1 MKIVAKIMRIFKPSV
16 AIAATHPMAFI
27 YRRVAIP
34 SGNAAAVAERFR
46 LQIRL
51 KDVRAVARYVI
62 LKMLPATRPS
72 AVDRETSIR
81 SSSLS
86 SEG

>member
-1 MKIVAKIMRIFKPSV
+1 MRTFKPSV
-16 AIAATHPMAFI
+16 AIAATHPMALL

-34 SGNAAAVAERFR
+34 SGNAAAAAERFR

-81 SSSLS
+81 SSNLS
-86 SEG
+86 GEGRGKNDE